1 MTCSK
6 IQATK
11 NCFDFFCKL
20 MVTDLR
26 QKRGV
31 DIPPRIILSS
41 VVCVGED
48 GEDGGDADGDALLHR
63 LALHCGH

>member
-1 MTCSK
+1 
-6 IQATK
+6 
-11 NCFDFFCKL
+11 